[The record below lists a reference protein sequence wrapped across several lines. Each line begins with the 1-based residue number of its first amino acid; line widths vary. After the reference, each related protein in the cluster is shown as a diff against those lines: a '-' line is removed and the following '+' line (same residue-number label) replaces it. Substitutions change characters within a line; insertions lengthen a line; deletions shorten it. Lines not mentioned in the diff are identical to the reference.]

1 MQRKQL
7 ICFAAVAVILV
18 ATFAGLS
25 WYRDDIRSQLV
36 PENGVLEGSLY
47 GSVGFTVNGESFV
60 GHTLRSE
67 VTPICSTDDGTYCE
81 LSMRVSSN
89 TADLPYFTLMY
100 SYIAD
105 GSDMVPEDARRG
117 SGGGSQWEYLYT
129 DPMTGHELTFY
140 VDDGSLE
147 SVRAEGRTVVEY
159 GGSLEYADFDM
170 TVDYRERLS
179 YVNSVM
185 SADPTPT
192 AVYSVSG
199 NENGVA
205 REGTVTVTSVSSIMS
220 GSSIREYVEVEVDV
234 PGTKLPGFL
243 TTFYSI
249 LGEGGSFY
257 NQYGDFSVLLAD
269 GTFVESD
276 STIIVSTLDGW
287 ELTMEGIVTFSTLDE
302 SCNVVSQETV
312 EFSYGVI

>member
-1 MQRKQL
+1 MQRKQML
-7 ICFAAVAVILV
+7 CFVAVAVVLV

-25 WYRDDIRSQLV
+25 WYRDEIRSQVV
-36 PENGVLEGSLY
+36 PENGALEGSLY

-89 TADLPYFTLMY
+89 TADLPYFTLIY
-100 SYIAD
+100 SYMAD
-105 GSDMVPEDARRG
+105 GNDMVPGDARRG

-170 TVDYRERLS
+170 TVDYWQNMR

-192 AVYSVSG
+192 TVYNVSG
-199 NENGVA
+199 NENGVE
-205 REGTVTVTSVSSIMS
+205 REGTVTVTSVSSIMN
-220 GSSIREYVEVEVDV
+220 GSSIREYAKVEVDV
-234 PGTKLPGFL
+234 PGTGLPVFL
-243 TTFYSI
+243 TTFHSP
-249 LGEGGSFY
+249 LDVDGSFD
-257 NQYGDFSVLLAD
+257 NPNGNLSVLLAD

-276 STIIVSTLDGW
+276 STIRVSTFDGW
-287 ELTMEGIVTFSTLDE
+287 EFVMEGTVTYSTLDE
-302 SCNVVSQETV
+302 DCNIVSQETV
-312 EFSYGVI
+312 EFSYGVV